1 MKIPACSMEIEQVFL
16 QLEQQE
22 CRSVCITSTN
32 SGEGVTSLAQALTER
47 HLLAGYRTLLVDLN
61 LQNPSLTALSFIT
74 EPKEDRDMTPHY
86 LALTLQDNVVL
97 SGLPIP
103 TDKADMM
110 ELRQPKNLKNHI
122 EKWLTEFD
130 KVIIDSSALSQ
141 LQVDSI
147 PAQTVAGSCEGTIMV
162 VLSGQTLQ
170 TEFKA
175 AIESLEDNKANII
188 GHVFNDK
195 YHPSLKNELC
205 REIERLRFLPNRVST
220 RLISMINNNRFLST
234 VV

>member
-1 MKIPACSMEIEQVFL
+1 MKIPACNMEIEHVFL

-22 CRSVCITSTN
+22 CRSLCITSTN

-74 EPKEDRDMTPHY
+74 GPKEEKETTPHY

-97 SGLPIP
+97 SGLPAP
-103 TDKADMM
+103 TNKANIM
-110 ELRQPKNLKNHI
+110 ELRQPKYLKNQI
-122 EKWLTEFD
+122 SQWLTEFD
-130 KVIIDSSALSQ
+130 KVIIDASALSQ
-141 LQVDSI
+141 LSVDNI
-147 PAQTVAGSCEGTIMV
+147 PAQTIAGACDGTIMV
-162 VLSGQTLQ
+162 ILSGQILQ
-170 TEFKA
+170 TELTI
-175 AIESLEDNKANII
+175 AIESLKKNQANLI

-195 YHPSLKNELC
+195 YQPGLKNEIC
-205 REIERLRFLPNRVST
+205 REIERFRFLPKRLST
-220 RLISMINNNRFLST
+220 KLISIVQNNRFLST

>member
-1 MKIPACSMEIEQVFL
+1 MEIEQVFL

-22 CRSVCITSTN
+22 CRSLCITSTN

-61 LQNPSLTALSFIT
+61 LQNPSLTALSFVT
-74 EPKEDRDMTPHY
+74 EPNKDKEPTPHY

-103 TDKADMM
+103 TDKANMM
-110 ELRQPKNLKNHI
+110 ELRQPKNLKHHI
-122 EKWLTEFD
+122 EQWLTDFD
-130 KVIIDSSALSQ
+130 KVIIDSSSLSQ

-147 PAQTVAGSCEGTIMV
+147 PAQTVAGSCDGTIMV

-175 AIESLEDNKANII
+175 AIESLENNKANII

-205 REIERLRFLPNRVST
+205 REIERLRFLPTRLST
-220 RLISMINNNRFLST
+220 KLISMINKNRFLST